1 MSASDSIIDYA
12 WNILRQE
19 NGWTKINGKIPALP
33 TNEQP
38 EFDSQDQPY
47 FLYADSRE
55 TGRGDLS
62 PLRMGAI
69 NLLIFSK
76 KGTRVVDQALDTLEN
91 AFDRLDESALDINKS
106 AYHPGNPRRS
116 VFLDTHLTWTQVTN
130 TLSAKPA
137 DSEGG
142 KAQGLIVVR
151 YQFTVN
157 ERPYTVSF

>member
-1 MSASDSIIDYA
+1 MSASDSVIDYA

-19 NGWTKINGKIPALP
+19 NGWTKINGKIPGLP

-38 EFDSQDQPY
+38 EFDSQKSPY

-62 PLRMGAI
+62 PLRLGTI
-69 NLLIFSK
+69 SFLIFGD
-76 KGTRVVDQALDTLEN
+76 GTGVVDKALDTLEA
-91 AFDRLDESALDINKS
+91 AFDRRDESAQDINRS
-106 AYHPGNPRRS
+106 AYNPSNPRR
-116 VFLDTHLTWTQVTN
+116 VAFLDTHLTWTQVTN

-137 DSEGG
+137 DTEGG

-151 YQFTVN
+151 YQFTVT